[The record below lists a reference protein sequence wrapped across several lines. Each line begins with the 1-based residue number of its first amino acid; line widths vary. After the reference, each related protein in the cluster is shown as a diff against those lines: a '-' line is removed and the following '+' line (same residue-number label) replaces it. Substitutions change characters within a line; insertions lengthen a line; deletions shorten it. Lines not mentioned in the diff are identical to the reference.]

1 MLVFAL
7 HLTGDDALGGGIA
20 RLATLLDAVIAF
32 GVILITTSRSRRDSV
47 VLSRS
52 HGAAGAE

>member
-7 HLTGDDALGGGIA
+7 HLTGDDALGEGIA
-20 RLATLLDAVIAF
+20 RLATLLGAVIAF

>member
-20 RLATLLDAVIAF
+20 RLLATLRGAVIAF
-32 GVILITTSRSRRDSV
+32 GVILITTSDSDV
-47 VLSRS
+47 TQSS
-52 HGAAGAE
+52 

>member
-20 RLATLLDAVIAF
+20 WLATLLGAVIAF
-32 GVILITTSRSRRDSV
+32 GVILITTSDRGVTQSS
-47 VLSRS
+47 
-52 HGAAGAE
+52 